1 MSMSS
6 LSMSELITFIA
17 SISSAAG
24 VFFKLSVK
32 LSVLEAKVEVFQ
44 KFHDESKEKQEKVI
58 MRIEEKLDKVFDQIA
73 ALSHQKEPT
82 RQPRKSTH

>member
-17 SISSAAG
+17 SITSAAG

-32 LSVLEAKVEVFQ
+32 LSVLEAKVEVSQ
-44 KFHDESKEKQEKVI
+44 KWQDEHKEKQEKMI
-58 MRIEEKLDKVFDQIA
+58 MRIEEKLDKMYEQIS
-73 ALSHQKEPT
+73 ALSHPKEQT
-82 RQPRKSTH
+82 RQTRKTQ